1 MYIYKSE
8 NKSTLFTC
16 DQIWNEIYNLVEHV
30 LRLVSNVNVWIYA
43 KQITIMEGGVILVHP
58 LNSYVIL
65 SVSNASVFVCEPTY
79 ISEFLSLIR

>member
-8 NKSTLFTC
+8 NKSTLSTC
-16 DQIWNEIYNLVEHV
+16 DQIWNEIYNFVG
-30 LRLVSNVNVWIYA
+30 LVSNSNVWIYA
-43 KQITIMEGGVILVHP
+43 KQITIMEGSVILVHP

-65 SVSNASVFVCEPTY
+65 SVSNVSVFVCDSTY